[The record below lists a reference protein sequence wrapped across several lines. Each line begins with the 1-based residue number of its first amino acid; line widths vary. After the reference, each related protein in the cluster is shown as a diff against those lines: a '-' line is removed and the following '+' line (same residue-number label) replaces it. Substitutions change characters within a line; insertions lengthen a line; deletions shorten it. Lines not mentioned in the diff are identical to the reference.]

1 MSDSQTDATTGP
13 ADVCGG
19 PADAT
24 VRTPGVRV
32 SSSAAAVGPSHATA
46 RAALEGLAGGFGA
59 PATGHGAELRWGL
72 LYEALGGR
80 HSGYV
85 AAIELMYEGY
95 LLHYRQ
101 SRALAPGRDDGETAL
116 LAGDSAYAEGLR
128 VVAGRG
134 DVGSVR
140 LLARLMSACAFL
152 RDEGSPFV
160 HDDALWAYT
169 VAAMVAIEG
178 ADGRAAQD
186 AGADGA
192 AMLFDEVD
200 EAFRDGRGD
209 QVAGLVAAAVA
220 RLGLADTHP
229 LLDTLANEGS

>member
-1 MSDSQTDATTGP
+1 MA
-13 ADVCGG
+13 
-19 PADAT
+19 
-24 VRTPGVRV
+24 V
-32 SSSAAAVGPSHATA
+32 SSSHATATA
-46 RAALEGLAGGFGA
+46 RAALAGLADGFEA
-59 PATGHGAELRWGL
+59 PAEGHCAELRWGL

-80 HSGYV
+80 HSDYV

-101 SRALAPGRDDGETAL
+101 SRALAAGRDDGETAL

-152 RDEGSPFV
+152 RDEGLPFV

-169 VAAMVAIEG
+169 VAAMVATDG
-178 ADGRAAQD
+178 ADDGAAQD

-192 AMLFDEVD
+192 ATLFDEVD
-200 EAFRDGRGD
+200 AAFRDGRGD
-209 QVAGLVAAAVA
+209 QVAGRVAAAVA
-220 RLGLADTHP
+220 PLGLADPDP
-229 LLDTLANEGS
+229 LLAALANEGS